1 MLKKILQRLYFI
13 ERRILQI
20 DQKVLLAFM
29 LERYRKD
36 ELEIGVIFEEM
47 TIQWREELH
56 RFAPI
61 NFTLELEDL
70 QFQKFEEDMYYLV
83 IEDASLGDYL
93 LTYYDA
99 QLDEEI
105 QTIPYQE
112 EQWQRQINYLYA

>member
-1 MLKKILQRLYFI
+1 
-13 ERRILQI
+13 
-20 DQKVLLAFM
+20 M

-36 ELEIGVIFEEM
+36 ELEIGVIFEEI
-47 TIQWREELH
+47 TIRWDSELH
-56 RFAPI
+56 RFVPI
-61 NFTLELEDL
+61 DFTNLPENK
-70 QFQKFEEDMYYLV
+70 FQKFEEDMYYLV